1 MLTSKNKEIALSI
14 LIKFG
19 VGVYLA
25 ILTPFQGDPHHDG
38 YILGSAAAVADGLPV
53 HSGAFSQYG
62 PVTPWIAGSFLKL
75 TSISVLNLRVL
86 SAILTFLIYLSLER
100 TLKKLD
106 FSKSTARLVSI
117 SWILINHVTST
128 AFSGAFFLW
137 PSLVSTLLLL
147 LSLNLVLESIE
158 KKYCRS
164 LLFLSGTLI
173 AFAFFTRIQSI
184 LVVIILIS
192 LSLLLRQQ
200 FKNVLVI
207 SLGVSV
213 GIILVPIYLKNLGA
227 FPDYWDQVIRWPATA
242 YPSLGSGNNYN
253 RFQFFL
259 YLTLPIAC
267 LIYFWLA
274 EKFLL
279 NKRGLKFLV
288 SLLFL
293 GVIIFVISK
302 LSGEL
307 LNSDENTYMRLIV
320 GDQLNRIIFW
330 PIYLCFLGTFALA
343 LLTSIPKFRRVEFDN
358 SKSIYIT
365 SFGLSVT
372 PQIFP
377 QADIAHLWWIAPLLI
392 PPALLL
398 ARSFQIDLV
407 AFEKPFYP
415 ILIAALISST
425 FYLQKDWARYEYKP
439 LVGTYA
445 YKTKVESVK
454 VYEPLT
460 QYLLK
465 ENALF
470 LCHDGLHAI
479 ASQRYAAIDQWF
491 VDWGPINQT
500 KFGSIDLTSEDPR
513 LKSARNIV
521 VCDKDK
527 VAVEEISITYKVK
540 IIYFDEV
547 KNGDAY
553 RSLAILTK
561 VK

>member
-14 LIKFG
+14 LIKLG

-25 ILTPFQGDPHHDG
+25 ILTPYQVDPHHDG

-100 TLKKLD
+100 ILKKLD

-158 KKYCRS
+158 KKYSKS

-192 LSLLLRQQ
+192 LSLLLRRQL
-200 FKNVLVI
+200 KNVLVI

-213 GIILVPIYLKNLGA
+213 GIILVLIYLTNLGA
-227 FPDYWDQVIRWPATA
+227 FPDYWDQVIRWPATT

-253 RFQFFL
+253 RFQFVL

-279 NKRGLKFLV
+279 NKRGLKFLI
-288 SLLFL
+288 SLIFL
-293 GVIIFVISK
+293 GLIIFVISN

-307 LNSDENTYMRLIV
+307 LNSDENTYVRLIV

-330 PIYLCFLGTFALA
+330 PIYLCFLGTFVIA
-343 LLTSIPKFRRVEFDN
+343 LLISIPKLRRVEFDN
-358 SKSIYIT
+358 LKSIYIT

-377 QADIAHLWWIAPLLI
+377 QPDIAHLWWIAPLLI

-407 AFEKPFYP
+407 AFERSSYP

-491 VDWGPINQT
+491 VDWGPTKQTNFGFIN
-500 KFGSIDLTSEDPR
+500 LTNEDPR
-513 LKSARNIV
+513 LKLTRNIV

-527 VAVEEISITYKVK
+527 VAVEKISETVKMK

-547 KNGDAY
+547 KNGDTY

>member
-128 AFSGAFFLW
+128 AFDGAFFLW

-158 KKYCRS
+158 KKYCRI

-200 FKNVLVI
+200 FKNVMVI
-207 SLGVSV
+207 TLGVSV
-213 GIILVPIYLKNLGA
+213 GIISVLSYMTNLGA
-227 FPDYWDQVIRWPATA
+227 FPDYWDQVIRWPASA

-259 YLTLPIAC
+259 YLTLPFAC

-307 LNSDENTYMRLIV
+307 LDSDENTYVRLIV

-343 LLTSIPKFRRVEFDN
+343 ILALIPKFRRVEFDN
-358 SKSIYIT
+358 SKSIYVT

-425 FYLQKDWARYEYKP
+425 FYLQKDWDRYEYKP

-491 VDWGPINQT
+491 VDWGPINRT

-527 VAVEEISITYKVK
+527 VAVEEISITYKLK

-547 KNGDAY
+547 KNGDTY

>member
-1 MLTSKNKEIALSI
+1 M
-14 LIKFG
+14 
-19 VGVYLA
+19 
-25 ILTPFQGDPHHDG
+25 
-38 YILGSAAAVADGLPV
+38 
-53 HSGAFSQYG
+53 
-62 PVTPWIAGSFLKL
+62 
-75 TSISVLNLRVL
+75 
-86 SAILTFLIYLSLER
+86 
-100 TLKKLD
+100 
-106 FSKSTARLVSI
+106 
-117 SWILINHVTST
+117 
-128 AFSGAFFLW
+128 
-137 PSLVSTLLLL
+137 
-147 LSLNLVLESIE
+147 
-158 KKYCRS
+158 
-164 LLFLSGTLI
+164 
-173 AFAFFTRIQSI
+173 
-184 LVVIILIS
+184 VIILIS
-192 LSLLLRQQ
+192 LSLLLRRQ

-213 GIILVPIYLKNLGA
+213 GIILVLIYLTNLGS

-279 NKRGLKFLV
+279 NKRGLKFLF

-307 LNSDENTYMRLIV
+307 LNSDENTYVRLIV
-320 GDQLNRIIFW
+320 GDQSNRIIFW

-343 LLTSIPKFRRVEFDN
+343 LLISIPKFRRVEFDN

-407 AFEKPFYP
+407 AFEKPVYP

-491 VDWGPINQT
+491 VDWGPISQT
-500 KFGSIDLTSEDPR
+500 KFSSIDLTSENPR

-527 VAVEEISITYKVK
+527 VAVEEISITYKMK

-547 KNGDAY
+547 KNGNTY